1 MSRVAINT
9 GSVANDGTGDS
20 LRIAGGII
28 NDNFA
33 EIYNQFGD
41 GSSLTP
47 TWDKSA
53 AGINT
58 TSNVGIGT
66 TNPRFALE
74 VGAVGSSGTS
84 LFVNGNARVTGIL
97 TVGSSSIILDG
108 NTNKILVGSGISF
121 DGNTGIISATAF
133 YAGGSIISGGGGGG
147 GLNYWLSGATGITT
161 TANVG
166 VATNS
171 APSALTVG
179 GNSLFTGIATFRN
192 NVTLA
197 NLTSSSNTLRF
208 GSNLYL
214 DQSTD
219 DVLTFQI
226 NSGTDGSG
234 TDSSFVFRTTEP
246 GVSPIPDQAYDA
258 LRIYS
263 GGDYWNRLVRV
274 YTNFH
279 ADNNAFVGGD
289 LQVGAAST
297 LIGAGSTLGSFKV
310 GAGGTVITT
319 TSTGLVGIGTS
330 VPNSNLHVV
339 GVSTFNGDVYI
350 DDQLYVNG
358 IEIIGGGGGGVSIG
372 DDITTRNL
380 KATGISTLGI
390 TTATDVVSQQLEVS
404 GITTTNSL
412 YIDSFQVVSSGR
424 ELQNIA
430 SLDAT
435 TTSTIES
442 AIANAPNSFTNL
454 QVTGVSTLGITSA
467 SDLTS
472 QQLKVTGISTFNN
485 NIFVGSGITIR
496 SSSGI
501 ISATT
506 FYGDLVGDVSGSIT
520 DATNLTG
527 GYANA
532 SQIYVTGI
540 ATITDGRIQADASSN
555 LRFGNLDIG
564 SGSAGKNIAIGD
576 QVLSSLNGGQ
586 GRNIALGELS
596 YYNTTTG
603 DYNIGIGA
611 RSGQEVTTGS
621 YNVIIGSYDGFN
633 DDLDIRTTD
642 NNIVI
647 SDGEGNIRQYI
658 NSTGQVG
665 INTTN
670 LTSTLTV
677 NGSLSATTLFGTL
690 NSSNLQGA
698 LPALDGSAL
707 VGIVAA
713 GTGVEV
719 RDNDTPVGTAA
730 TINFGTNIDVTF
742 ASGIAT
748 VSGASSVSEATTA
761 YGLSGTPNIYAG
773 FTTVSYLRAGNVT
786 DIDSATI
793 VGYSPMSGGNIAM
806 NSKNLQLAANGID
819 NGSRGN
825 IIFYR
830 KQSFGNQSEIA
841 TLYSDTGN
849 LSIDGSLTSLSNSEN
864 SFSGNIKVGT
874 AITLSNSGH
883 INATGVVTATSFS
896 GSGSGLTN
904 IPAGQLTG
912 ALPAI
917 DGSALTGV
925 VAAGTG
931 IEVEDD
937 GSLVGTAGT
946 VNFGTGIDVSPVSAG
961 VVTVTSSGG
970 SLQSRTT
977 VIGFTTSIAINGI
990 GNTDITGFKAYALM
1004 KVGLSTA
1011 GWLRL
1016 YTDSTSRLN
1025 DVSRSVGEDPAPGS
1039 GVIAEVVTTG
1049 VSTTQIISPFVM
1061 GGNLDNPADTTIYA
1075 AITNLSGSTQSIN
1088 ANLTILQLEA

>member
-9 GSVANDGTGDS
+9 GSVPNDGTGDS

-133 YAGGSIISGGGGGG
+133 YAGGSIIGGGSGG

-208 GSNLYL
+208 GSNSYL
-214 DQSTD
+214 DQSTN

-226 NSGTDGSG
+226 NSGTDSSG

-246 GVSPIPDQAYDA
+246 GVLPVPDQSYDA

-412 YIDSFQVVSSGR
+412 YIDSFQIVSSGR

-454 QVTGVSTLGITSA
+454 QVTGVSTLGITIA

-485 NIFVGSGITIR
+485 NIFVGSAITIR

-677 NGSLSATTLFGTL
+677 NGSLSATTLSGTL

-742 ASGIAT
+742 GSGIAT
-748 VSGASSVSEATTA
+748 VTGSGLATYANVAGIATYATTSGLSTTSETATYAITSGVSTSSGTAGYATTA
-761 YGLSGTPNIYAG
+761 GISSA
-773 FTTVSYLRAGNVT
+773 V
-786 DIDSATI
+786 SATI
-793 VGYSPMSGGNIAM
+793 NINTSG
-806 NSKNLQLAANGID
+806 
-819 NGSRGN
+819 
-825 IIFYR
+825 II
-830 KQSFGNQSEIA
+830 
-841 TLYSDTGN
+841 
-849 LSIDGSLTSLSNSEN
+849 
-864 SFSGNIKVGT
+864 T
-874 AITLSNSGH
+874 AS
-883 INATGVVTATSFS
+883 SFS

-917 DGSALTGV
+917 DCSALTGV